1 MIQISEKAKNVSA
14 SVTLEIS
21 ALAKQMKADGKEVI
35 GFTAGEPD
43 FDTPEYVTQAAKDA
57 LDKGYTKYTPTAG
70 IAELRNAVAKKFEK
84 DNGLFYKPSQIV
96 VTDGAKSALFH
107 ALYAVV
113 SEGDEVIVP
122 SPYWITYTEQIKLC
136 GGVPVIVETSEKSGY
151 KLLKSDFERAITA
164 KTKCV
169 IINSPC
175 NPTGAVYSE
184 SELRDIA
191 EVAEKHGLTIISD
204 EIYEKLVFDG
214 EKHVSVASLSD
225 YAKENTVIINGVSK
239 TYSMTG
245 WRIGYL
251 AAPENV
257 AKAIS
262 SMQGHTTSNAC
273 TFAQYASVCALESEK
288 GEDFIRY
295 MVGEFDSRRNLL
307 CDLLSETDGIK
318 FLKPKG
324 AFYVFADVSRF
335 YGKSADGEKIEGS
348 VGFAKALLKKGV
360 AVIPGKAFGADN
372 CVRLAYTVSKADI
385 VRGAELIKA
394 FVSSLKAE

>member
-372 CVRLAYTVSKADI
+372 CVRL
-385 VRGAELIKA
+385 
-394 FVSSLKAE
+394 

>member
-273 TFAQYASVCALESEK
+273 TFAQYASVCALESGK